1 MSAQSAPEHPGIDQ
15 STDVDEDAL
24 LTALQDEDC
33 QAIVRAVEDEALSA
47 TELADACDLPTS
59 TTYRKLDTLT
69 DAALLDERLRVSSS
83 GSHEREYVAGHVD
96 LTIVVGSGA
105 TVDVHVER
113 NGPEPVEGVR
123 AGSMA
128 D

>member
-1 MSAQSAPEHPGIDQ
+1 MPAQRAPEHAGIEQ

-33 QAIVRAVEDEALSA
+33 QAIVEAVEDEALSA
-47 TELADACDLPTS
+47 TELAEVCDLPTS

-69 DAALLDERLRVSSS
+69 DAALLDERLRLSTT

-96 LTIVVGSGA
+96 LTISVGAGA
-105 TVDVHVER
+105 TVDVQTER
-113 NGPEPVEGVR
+113 TVTDTADRMR